1 MHRGYVKLYRRLRD
15 SDFWLSEK
23 FTGPQAWVDLLMLAN
38 HKDTFFKARGQR
50 IDVKRGQIAYSEVTL
65 AERWKW
71 SRGKVRRFLKEL
83 SSKTVQQIVH
93 QKTNVTTLITIL
105 NWEQYQVDGTALDTP
120 DSTADSTPDGT
131 HLKNEKNVKNKR
143 RESVPGNGIPDWI
156 PKDLWAD
163 FKEFRIRIKAPLTNR
178 AVKNIISE
186 LEKFKNE
193 GQNPEAVINQSITRG
208 WRGVFPIK
216 PDGINNQAPVFNQN
230 QEKNRLNEQLR
241 KIQEREKYMKGE
253 L

>member
-1 MHRGYVKLYRRLRD
+1 
-15 SDFWLSEK
+15 
-23 FTGPQAWVDLLMLAN
+23 MLAEELGVSEQNIRTSLDHLKTWQNLTIRSTNRFSILKVINWELYQETETHINQQINQEVTSNQPASN
-38 HKDTFFKARGQR
+38 HKTRSREVNKER
-50 IDVKRGQIAYSEVTL
+50 IN
-65 AERWKW
+65 
-71 SRGKVRRFLKEL
+71 KE
-83 SSKTVQQIVH
+83 S
-93 QKTNVTTLITIL
+93 
-105 NWEQYQVDGTALDTP
+105 G
-120 DSTADSTPDGT
+120 
-131 HLKNEKNVKNKR
+131 
-143 RESVPGNGIPDWI
+143 GNGIPEWI

-163 FKEFRIRIKAPLTNR
+163 FKEFRIRIKAPLTDR

-216 PDGINNQAPVFNQN
+216 PDGINKQPTVFNTN